1 MKAAI
6 ILAVAGLVAGQ
17 NLSGEPACATSC
29 LSSAI
34 SKAGCKLD
42 DQACQCGPTQS
53 AIGSLAAPCLIGACA
68 ASDLIIAATVGSKL
82 CAIYS
87 SGLASATTT
96 SSGSPS
102 STMVITT
109 TSVSTSTSTSTSSSS
124 SESTSTSTVTSS
136 PSTTSSSKTSSS
148 GSSSGT
154 GAAASTTSTSTRA
167 STVSGNLAAAATPVF
182 FGALAA
188 VMGVVA
194 AL

>member
-1 MKAAI
+1 MKAAF
-6 ILAVAGLVAGQ
+6 ILALAGLAASQ

-82 CAIYS
+82 CAVYS
-87 SGLASATTT
+87 SGLASATGS
-96 SSGSPS
+96 SSGSS
-102 STMVITT
+102 SSMVITT
-109 TSVSTSTSTSTSSSS
+109 TTTSSS
-124 SESTSTSTVTSS
+124 SESTSTSTETSS
-136 PSTTSSSKTSSS
+136 VTTTSSSSTSSS

-154 GAAASTTSTSTRA
+154 GVAASTTTTGS
-167 STVSGNLAAAATPVF
+167 STVSGNLAAAATPVVV
-182 FGALAA
+182 GVLAA
-188 VMGVVA
+188 MMGVVA
-194 AL
+194 AM